1 MSKII
6 DKFIEG
12 SLNSSQIIFSTH
24 YERRVL
30 ERELDRPKIVNMI
43 INEDYLDFYEDL
55 NKKNSYLIHFP
66 SDKKNY
72 DIANLLE
79 CSAPSY
85 CERLKRN
92 KLSNETL
99 NKIAKYLGCEVEIT
113 FIFPDGTKI

>member
-72 DIANLLE
+72 DIVVAVTAQNDKIIVMTVYE
-79 CSAPSY
+79 KK
-85 CERLKRN
+85 KR
-92 KLSNETL
+92 
-99 NKIAKYLGCEVEIT
+99 
-113 FIFPDGTKI
+113 

>member
-66 SDKKNY
+66 SDKKNH
-72 DIANLLE
+72 DIVVAVTAQNDKIIVMTVYE
-79 CSAPSY
+79 KK
-85 CERLKRN
+85 KR
-92 KLSNETL
+92 
-99 NKIAKYLGCEVEIT
+99 
-113 FIFPDGTKI
+113 